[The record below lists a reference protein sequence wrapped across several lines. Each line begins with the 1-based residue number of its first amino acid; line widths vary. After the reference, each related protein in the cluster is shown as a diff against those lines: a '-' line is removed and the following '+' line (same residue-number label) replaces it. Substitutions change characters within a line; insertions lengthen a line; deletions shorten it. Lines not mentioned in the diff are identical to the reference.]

1 MDLWTLL
8 GARWKAPE
16 RMFSASPRRAA
27 FSSSLLSSSSASSL
41 KKRVEETPKGSI
53 RDDSC
58 RERRED
64 KMEGSKMGSDSG
76 HLKKKES
83 KNASNDDGARTC
95 EAPRNGRRSFFSSPG
110 GRGCRCRRTKRL
122 WLARSGGGRGD
133 RKHHGL
139 RSSSMTVLYTRFK
152 KMCSLDC
159 VSSRRMMV
167 PLLGDLSR
175 LWKSEGGGVSLSL
188 SHWCS
193 KGRATTRSS
202 VVDQKKIQKRT
213 TTTRRRNKAR
223 FFCVEMICVVV
234 SKKKECV
241 LWHLLIS
248 VESIEEAHK
257 AREREREKKKP
268 HKKRNKI
275 VSKKRDFSHMIWGLG
290 YC

>member
-1 MDLWTLL
+1 
-8 GARWKAPE
+8 
-16 RMFSASPRRAA
+16 MFSASPRRAA
-27 FSSSLLSSSSASSL
+27 FSSSLLSSSSSASSL
-41 KKRVEETPKGSI
+41 KKRVEETPKGSII

-83 KNASNDDGARTC
+83 KNASNDDGARRTC

-152 KMCSLDC
+152 KMCSLSTD
-159 VSSRRMMV
+159 VVVASRMMV

-175 LWKSEGGGVSLSL
+175 LWKSEGGGGVFLSLSL
-188 SHWCS
+188 VLERKSNNFTLERFHS
-193 KGRATTRSS
+193 RRRRPEE
-202 VVDQKKIQKRT
+202 DLQKRT
-213 TTTRRRNKAR
+213 TRRRHTAR
-223 FFCVEMICVVV
+223 FFFV
-234 SKKKECV
+234 S
-241 LWHLLIS
+241 
-248 VESIEEAHK
+248 
-257 AREREREKKKP
+257 R
-268 HKKRNKI
+268 
-275 VSKKRDFSHMIWGLG
+275 
-290 YC
+290 

>member
-1 MDLWTLL
+1 
-8 GARWKAPE
+8 
-16 RMFSASPRRAA
+16 MFSASPRRAA

-41 KKRVEETPKGSI
+41 KKRVEETPGSI

-58 RERRED
+58 RERED

-167 PLLGDLSR
+167 PLLGDLSYR
-175 LWKSEGGGVSLSL
+175 LWKSEGGGVVSLSL

-202 VVDQKKIQKRT
+202 VVVDQKKKIQKRT
-213 TTTRRRNKAR
+213 TTTTRRRRRNKER
-223 FFCVEMICVVV
+223 V
-234 SKKKECV
+234 SF
-241 LWHLLIS
+241 
-248 VESIEEAHK
+248 
-257 AREREREKKKP
+257 
-268 HKKRNKI
+268 
-275 VSKKRDFSHMIWGLG
+275 VSR
-290 YC
+290 